1 MSWIYLVLAGLC
13 EIGWPLG
20 FKLSQTPGTGPGK
33 FAACIA
39 CSVFSMVLS
48 GFLLWLAQRN
58 IPIGTAYAVWTGIGA
73 LGTFLVGILWFGD
86 SSNIWRML
94 AASFLLIGIIGL
106 KLAPGHWC
114 GLRHPCRVPGK
125 AVSVTFR
132 IGGLSSG
139 GRLFPTRSRRR
150 RKACA
155 SPRAGKGKWCPPWG
169 RPACSCA

>member
-73 LGTFLVGILWFGD
+73 LGTFLVRYSVVRGFFQYLAHAGGILPAD
-86 SSNIWRML
+86 
-94 AASFLLIGIIGL
+94 
-106 KLAPGHWC
+106 
-114 GLRHPCRVPGK
+114 RHYRAEV
-125 AVSVTFR
+125 
-132 IGGLSSG
+132 
-139 GRLFPTRSRRR
+139 
-150 RKACA
+150 
-155 SPRAGKGKWCPPWG
+155 SPRALMWSLESLPGSGKSRLRSFPD
-169 RPACSCA
+169 RRSQ